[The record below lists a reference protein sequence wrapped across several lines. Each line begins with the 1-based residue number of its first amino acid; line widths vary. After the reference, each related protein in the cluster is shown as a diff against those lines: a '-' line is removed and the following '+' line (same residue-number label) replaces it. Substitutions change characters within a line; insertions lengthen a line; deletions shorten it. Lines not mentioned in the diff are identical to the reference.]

1 MHLNSLQN
9 LFYTV
14 IILYIRQEY
23 KILQKT
29 FFHLEISAQ
38 NVNIKVFTRHLIFL
52 SIWTMDNGH
61 MGGVVVPPCFFAPK
75 IPMFF
80 RPLLPLNFQIIK
92 PWAIR
97 PHPTS
102 AKRLTL
108 PLKSNLITA
117 FVSFRRLSKS

>member
-14 IILYIRQEY
+14 IILYILQEY

-61 MGGVVVPPCFFAPK
+61 MGGVVVPP
-75 IPMFF
+75 
-80 RPLLPLNFQIIK
+80 
-92 PWAIR
+92 
-97 PHPTS
+97 
-102 AKRLTL
+102 
-108 PLKSNLITA
+108 
-117 FVSFRRLSKS
+117 

>member
-38 NVNIKVFTRHLIFL
+38 NVHIKVFTRHLIFL

-61 MGGVVVPPCFFAPK
+61 MGGCRSAPMFFRSK
-75 IPMFF
+75 NSHFF
-80 RPLLPLNFQIIK
+80 RPLLSLNFQIIK

-108 PLKSNLITA
+108 PLKSSLITA